1 MRRAIVAILVLA
13 ASSFAQSPKEGFGVC
28 KPVIQRSQELG
39 CWILTDSS
47 VGKLT
52 DAQVYWHLHVFA
64 DKSSAE
70 AAKTDTAA
78 VVDSLGKHWLMT
90 IARKVWKPKGKAK
103 EVATIGPI
111 SIAAGKNYS
120 ALFMEAIMTPGM
132 QSAIHTHSGPEAW
145 YTEAGETCLE
155 TPDGK
160 IMGKL
165 GEPAI
170 VPQGAVMR
178 LTATGHTT
186 RRSIV
191 LILHPSEEPPTTK
204 VQTWQPKGLCAVK

>member
-1 MRRAIVAILVLA
+1 MRRPILVILALA
-13 ASSFAQSPKEGFGVC
+13 ASSFAQSPREGFGVC
-28 KPVIQRSQELG
+28 KPATQRSHELG

-52 DAQVYWHLHVFA
+52 DAQVYWHLRAFA
-64 DKSSAE
+64 DRASAE
-70 AAKTDTAA
+70 AAKTDTGT

-90 IARKVWKPKGKAK
+90 IGGKDWKPKGKSK
-103 EVATIGPI
+103 EVAVIGPI
-111 SIAAGKNYS
+111 SISAGKNYS
-120 ALFMEAIMTPGM
+120 ALLMEAIMTPGM
-132 QSAIHTHSGPEAW
+132 HSGIHTHSGPEAW

-160 IMGKL
+160 IMSKP

-170 VPQGAVMR
+170 VPQGATMQ
-178 LTATGHTT
+178 LTATGKTT

-191 LILHPSEEPPTTK
+191 LILHPSDEKPTTEVK
-204 VQTWQPKGLCAVK
+204 TWQPKGLCAVK